1 MKTIILAGGWG
12 SRMGDL
18 ADLVPK
24 PMINIGSRPILWHI
38 IQIYMKYG
46 FNDFIIALGVKGNVI
61 KDYFINYKNNVSDV
75 EIDLNKNQIL
85 YNINK
90 NDKVLLKAKITLVE
104 TGLNTLKG
112 ARIKR
117 LQKYLGKDENFF
129 LTYGDGL
136 SDVNLKKLL
145 QFHIDSKKIFTITGV
160 RPSGRFG
167 ELKESNNIVKSFKE
181 KPKSNSLINGGFMVF
196 NKKLLDYLSSK
207 ENCDLEYG
215 VLEKL
220 ARLNQVSV
228 FKHKGNWE
236 CMDHERDVKYLNDL
250 YNKNSAFWI

>member
-12 SRMGDL
+12 SRMGEL

-38 IQIYMKYG
+38 MQSYLKYG
-46 FNDFIIALGVKGNVI
+46 FKEFIIALGVKGDVI
-61 KDYFINYKNNVSDV
+61 KDYFINYKNKVSDV
-75 EIDLNKNQIL
+75 EIDIQKDQIF
-85 YNINK
+85 YHI
-90 NDKVLLKAKITLVE
+90 NDKDRKLLTAKITLVE

-117 LQKYLGKDENFF
+117 LQSYLGNDENFF

-136 SDVNLKKLL
+136 SDVNIQKLL
-145 QFHIDSKKIFTITGV
+145 KFHLEHKKIFTITGV

-167 ELKESNNIVKSFKE
+167 ELKEHNNIVKSFKE
-181 KPKSNSLINGGFMVF
+181 KPKSNALINGGFMVF
-196 NKKLLDYLSSK
+196 NKGLLKYLNIR

-215 VLEKL
+215 ALEKL
-220 ARLNQVSV
+220 AKLNQVSV
-228 FKHKGNWE
+228 FKHNGNWE

-250 YNKNSAFWI
+250 YANKAAFWI